1 MGTLGAIVFKP
12 EDVAETNSSS
22 MPEEFREAQ
31 RRRFSKKLADHAGL
45 KNFGVNMVRVTP
57 GGQSS
62 ARHSH
67 TRQDEFV
74 YILSGEF
81 VLVTD
86 RGRQTVG
93 PGTCV
98 GFPAGTGDGH
108 NFLNETDKEAVFLV
122 VGDRT
127 PGDEVSYS
135 DIDLEL
141 KRNSDGKPEWR
152 HKDGE
157 PYPPQSRN

>member
-1 MGTLGAIVFKP
+1 VPGPAGLIG
-12 EDVAETNSSS
+12 
-22 MPEEFREAQ
+22 RAQ
-31 RRRFSKKLADHAGL
+31 PLADDTLDAHA
-45 KNFGVNMVRVTP
+45 
-57 GGQSS
+57 
-62 ARHSH
+62 
-67 TRQDEFV
+67 
-74 YILSGEF
+74 
-81 VLVTD
+81 
-86 RGRQTVG
+86 
-93 PGTCV
+93 
-98 GFPAGTGDGH
+98 AGSTWAWPLLLLIDTGDGH

-157 PYPPQSRN
+157 PYQPQSRN